1 MDTVGKNHGNEL
13 RDAGEKQI
21 GMKGFIIA
29 GFAAIQAKAVL
40 IATMRKRGS
49 PTPPSR

>member
-29 GFAAIQAKAVL
+29 GFAAI
-40 IATMRKRGS
+40 
-49 PTPPSR
+49 